1 MASFANIP
9 DSVVDAL
16 RRKGLDD
23 RIVVV
28 GASTDPDKYGNKIV
42 KNLVGKGYSV
52 VPVNPKEPA
61 VEGLVAYRSVSE
73 IEGPVAIVNFV
84 VPPAVSR
91 KVLESIG
98 DLNIGAV
105 WFQDGSYD
113 EETIRLARSYF
124 SNVVFDSCIMVATN
138 LV

>member
-9 DSVVDAL
+9 DSVVEAL
-16 RRKGLDD
+16 KRKGADD

-28 GASTDPDKYGNKIV
+28 GASTNPDKYGNKIV
-42 KNLVGKGYSV
+42 RNLAGKGYSV
-52 VPVNPKEPA
+52 VPVNPKEPS
-61 VEGLVAYRSVSE
+61 VEGLVTYRSVSE
-73 IEGPVAIVNFV
+73 IEVPVAIVNFV
-84 VPPAVSR
+84 VPPAVSK

-98 DLNIGAV
+98 DLDIGAV

-113 EETIRLARSYF
+113 DETIRLARSYF
-124 SNVVFDSCIMVATN
+124 SNVVFDSCIMVVTN